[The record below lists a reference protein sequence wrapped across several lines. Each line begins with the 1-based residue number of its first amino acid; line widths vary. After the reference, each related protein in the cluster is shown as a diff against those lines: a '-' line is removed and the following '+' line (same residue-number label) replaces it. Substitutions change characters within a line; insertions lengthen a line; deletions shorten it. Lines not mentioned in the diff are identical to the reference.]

1 MKISNEENVFLH
13 FLECCQKQISDYL
26 PSIKG
31 PMSRLSQQR
40 NAKIKESKRKICLE
54 RQVVQQ
60 LMSFVILKEMF
71 DFVVLV

>member
-13 FLECCQKQISDYL
+13 FWIVAKKQILDYL

-40 NAKIKESKRKICLE
+40 NAKIKESNE
-54 RQVVQQ
+54 R
-60 LMSFVILKEMF
+60 FV
-71 DFVVLV
+71 